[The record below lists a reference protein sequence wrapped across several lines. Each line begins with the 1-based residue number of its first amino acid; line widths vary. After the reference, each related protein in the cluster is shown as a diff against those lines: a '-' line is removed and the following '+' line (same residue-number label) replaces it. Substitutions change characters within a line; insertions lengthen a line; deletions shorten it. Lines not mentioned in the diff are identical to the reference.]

1 MREADVHAVA
11 KRLSP
16 AAVAD
21 ALNEVPAPHLFRRL
35 FHLISPIFLGYYVVP
50 GQFPNGVT
58 RESLLILFFG
68 TAMAIE
74 VARIA
79 LRIPIFGMRGYE
91 AERLSAYAWGTIGL
105 VIGFLFFDPVLV
117 IPVFCGMAWIDPLC
131 AWSAKANVYPWVP
144 AIAYATV
151 FAGWLVL
158 LRPLHSLDFLE
169 IAALTAIALP
179 VALLAEYPNFRWID
193 DDFLMTI
200 APLLV
205 LTPALIAFSALP

>member
-1 MREADVHAVA
+1 
-11 KRLSP
+11 
-16 AAVAD
+16 
-21 ALNEVPAPHLFRRL
+21 
-35 FHLISPIFLGYYVVP
+35 
-50 GQFPNGVT
+50 
-58 RESLLILFFG
+58 
-68 TAMAIE
+68 
-74 VARIA
+74 
-79 LRIPIFGMRGYE
+79 
-91 AERLSAYAWGTIGL
+91 
-105 VIGFLFFDPVLV
+105 
-117 IPVFCGMAWIDPLC
+117 
-131 AWSAKANVYPWVP
+131 VYPWVP

-205 LTPALIAFSALP
+205 LAPVLIAFSALP